1 MTMHPTPTAYTPPT
15 PLNWGIIGCGNVTE
29 IKSGPAF
36 NRVVGSRLVA
46 VMRRDA
52 ALAESYALRH
62 QVPRWYSDADALIN
76 DPEVNA
82 IYIATPPD
90 SHHAYALKVA
100 AAGKVCCV
108 EKPMALNPAQC
119 AEMVAAFETVGVP
132 LFVAYYRRSLPRFE
146 QVKRWLDEGAIG
158 SVRHV
163 HWAFT
168 RAPNEADRNQT
179 ANWRTDPAIAAGGDF
194 EDLAS
199 HGLDVLMHLLGDI
212 TFAQGIGTNQQGLYP
227 ASDAVT
233 GVWQFASG
241 VSGAAGATGSGYWN
255 FGAAAALDAVVIHG
269 SQGQIEFAVFDE
281 QPVHL
286 HNPSGTQSLTIAH
299 PENIQFF
306 HIENMQK
313 HMNGEI
319 THPSTGQTAQ
329 HTNWVM
335 AQLNRRI
342 GLT

>member
-1 MTMHPTPTAYTPPT
+1 MLPKSTPASAPPT

-29 IKSGPAF
+29 RKSGPAF
-36 NRVVGSRLVA
+36 NKVAGSRLVV
-46 VMRRDA
+46 VMRRDGL
-52 ALAESYALRH
+52 LAESYAQRH
-62 QVPRWYSDADALIN
+62 GVPRWTTDADALIN

-82 IYIATPPD
+82 VYIATPPD

-108 EKPMALNPAQC
+108 EKPMALNTAQC
-119 AEMVAAFETVGVP
+119 DEMVAAFEAVGLP

-146 QVKRWLDEGAIG
+146 QVKRWLSEGAIG

-179 ANWRTDPAIAAGGDF
+179 ANWRTDPAIAAGGYF

-199 HGLDVLMHLLGDI
+199 HGLDLLMHLLGDI
-212 TFAQGIGTNQQGLYP
+212 THAQGMATNQQGLY
-227 ASDAVT
+227 AAADAIT
-233 GVWQFASG
+233 GVWQFKSG
-241 VSGAAGATGSGYWN
+241 ESGAAGATGSGYWN
-255 FGAAAALDAVVIHG
+255 FGAATALDAVVIHG

-281 QPVHL
+281 QPVRL
-286 HNPSGTQSLTIAH
+286 INAAGTQSLVIAH

-306 HIENMQK
+306 HIQNMQK

-319 THPSTGQTAQ
+319 THPSTGHTAQ
-329 HTNWVM
+329 RTNWVM
-335 AQLNRRI
+335 AQLNRQI
-342 GLT
+342 S